1 MAKSRLTKHFKS
13 GYCII
18 YNSIPLKIF
27 DARIMVIIRE
37 GNLLLLL
44 FQMINST
51 NTTLRPDSGYMG
63 SVIVPFALVTVLVNI
78 FFFTLGMKALK
89 KNAHNMFVISMCG
102 GDCLYGVSLF
112 MLSITNKISGA
123 FSGLCFSQIVI
134 YLISMNTT
142 LTVALLICVE
152 RFATI
157 KLSNSCTLIRT
168 EKKKKLMGI
177 IALAVTTGYLIM
189 SILIVPRR
197 IDGANICYLEIFYIH
212 YNYRFVM
219 SLLSSLF
226 VCLISMIIF
235 IYGII
240 VYMLFKFIHTK
251 TKIHSKL
258 QIPLESTNI
267 NKVESTNINKGE
279 SINVNKMEPM
289 NITKVKPINITKV
302 EPMNITKVEPM
313 NINNVESTNINKVES
328 TNINKVES
336 MNINKVESTRENNTN
351 KVVIAWMD
359 NRNRVDPHKKMDL
372 HNRLD
377 NNSRINNRN
386 PAMHDVL
393 EDITGSLDASGG
405 QSVIEMNSAISVS
418 GVYMDIKGS
427 SLCSSHKHDNNHK
440 ETAIAR
446 VNNKTGTCTI
456 ERQSF
461 DTMVKMKRP
470 PRKEYQ
476 NPSAVKMWE
485 LRALATSCYIIGST
499 ILLHGPVTVCL
510 ILSAFGV
517 SFPRAIGDVLALL
530 LALNCVIN
538 PFIYAFRFKELR
550 RAIKGIFCC
559 RKKVAIQKSVIDSR
573 EEKEKD
579 DCA

>member
-1 MAKSRLTKHFKS
+1 M
-13 GYCII
+13 
-18 YNSIPLKIF
+18 
-27 DARIMVIIRE
+27 IMVIIRE

-51 NTTLRPDSGYMG
+51 NTTLRPDSGYIG
-63 SVIVPFALVTVLVNI
+63 SVIIPFALVTVLVNI

-112 MLSITNKISGA
+112 MLAITNKISGA

-142 LTVALLICVE
+142 LTVALLICFE
-152 RFATI
+152 RFVTI

-168 EKKKKLMGI
+168 EKKKKLMGM
-177 IALAVTTGYLIM
+177 IALAVTSGYLIM
-189 SILIVPRR
+189 CILIVPRR
-197 IDGANICYLEIFYIH
+197 IDGVNVCYLEIFYIH
-212 YNYRFVM
+212 YNYRLVM

-226 VCLISMIIF
+226 VCLISLIIF
-235 IYGII
+235 IYAII
-240 VYMLFKFIHTK
+240 VYMLFKFIQMK
-251 TKIHSKL
+251 TKILPKL
-258 QIPLESTNI
+258 QMSLESTNSNKVESTNI
-267 NKVESTNINKGE
+267 NKVES
-279 SINVNKMEPM
+279 INVNKVEPM
-289 NITKVKPINITKV
+289 TITKV
-302 EPMNITKVEPM
+302 EPI
-313 NINNVESTNINKVES
+313 NINTVESTNINKVES

-336 MNINKVESTRENNTN
+336 MNINKVESTRENNAS

-359 NRNRVDPHKKMDL
+359 NRNRVDPHKQIDL

-377 NNSRINNRN
+377 NSRINNRN
-386 PAMHDVL
+386 PSTDDVL
-393 EDITGSLDASGG
+393 EDITRSLDASGG
-405 QSVIEMNSAISVS
+405 QSVIEINNTISVS
-418 GVYMDIKGS
+418 GVYMDFKEYG
-427 SLCSSHKHDNNHK
+427 LCSSHTLGNNHK
-440 ETAIAR
+440 ETAIATD
-446 VNNKTGTCTI
+446 NNKTGTCTI

-517 SFPRAIGDVLALL
+517 SFPRVIGDVFALL

-559 RKKVAIQKSVIDSR
+559 RKKVKIQKSVIDSR

-579 DCA
+579 DSV